1 MKKLL
6 AILCIIAMMF
16 AICACG
22 DNEPAPAPAPD
33 QTPAADTSDYTAQA
47 PATGVK
53 TDLED
58 GFYMTVLNDSPQSE
72 GDYYANGIEF
82 REDRIIL
89 EASFVKLN
97 DDWEELGRV
106 EHGIYTFAVNENTE
120 YCTGGSDGVRGSMT
134 QAEFQEFMSDL
145 MNSGLGFEIKVENG
159 IAVEVGVY
167 S

>member
-1 MKKLL
+1 MKKL
-6 AILCIIAMMF
+6 ITIICIIAMMF
-16 AICACG
+16 AICACN
-22 DNEPAPAPAPD
+22 DQPAPAPTPD
-33 QTPAADTSDYTAQA
+33 QTPAADTSDSTAQA
-47 PATGVK
+47 SATDVT

-58 GFYMTVLNDSPQSE
+58 GFYMTVLNDSPLSE

-106 EHGIYTFAVNENTE
+106 EHGTYTFAVTEDTE
-120 YCTGGSDGVRGSMT
+120 YRTGGSDGVRGYKT
-134 QAEFQEFMSDL
+134 QAEFQEFMRDL

>member
-22 DNEPAPAPAPD
+22 DSEPAPAPAPD
-33 QTPAADTSDYTAQA
+33 QTPAAEQTPPADTSDNTAQA

-58 GFYMTVLNDSPQSE
+58 GFYMTGLNDSPQSE
-72 GDYYANGIEF
+72 DDY
-82 REDRIIL
+82 
-89 EASFVKLN
+89 LN
-97 DDWEELGRV
+97 
-106 EHGIYTFAVNENTE
+106 GIYTFAVNENTE
-120 YCTGGSDGVRGSMT
+120 YRTGGSDGVRGSMT

>member
-72 GDYYANGIEF
+72 GDYY
-82 REDRIIL
+82 
-89 EASFVKLN
+89 LN
-97 DDWEELGRV
+97 
-106 EHGIYTFAVNENTE
+106 GIYTFAVNENTE

>member
-72 GDYYANGIEF
+72 DDYY
-82 REDRIIL
+82 
-89 EASFVKLN
+89 LN
-97 DDWEELGRV
+97 
-106 EHGIYTFAVNENTE
+106 GIYTFAVNENTE
-120 YCTGGSDGVRGSMT
+120 YRTGGSDGVRGYNT

>member
-6 AILCIIAMMF
+6 TILCIIAMMF
-16 AICACG
+16 AVCACG
-22 DNEPAPAPAPD
+22 DEPAPAPAPD
-33 QTPAADTSDYTAQA
+33 QTPAAGTSDDTAQT
-47 PATGVK
+47 PATGVT

-58 GFYMTVLNDSPQSE
+58 GFYMTVLNDAPLSE
-72 GDYYANGIEF
+72 GDYYANGTEF

-106 EHGIYTFAVNENTE
+106 EHGTYTFAVNANTE
-120 YCTGGSDGVRGSMT
+120 YRTGGSDGVRGSMT
-134 QAEFQEFMSDL
+134 QADFQEFMRDL

-159 IAVEVGVY
+159 IATEIGVY